1 MLLHRI
7 VLAAH
12 SATAADAFS
21 GRGGLYGKGRWHS
34 QGRVIVYAAQHKSL
48 AMAESL
54 VHIQRSNSIEAF
66 NHYTIA
72 VPDAL
77 ILPVLVLP
85 ADWKQTLAATQ
96 AMGDAWIAAAA
107 SVGQLVPSAVVEG
120 ENNCLLNPSHPKFDL
135 RWVLSGPTPF
145 PFDVRLTKP

>member
-77 ILPVLVLP
+77 ILPVL
-85 ADWKQTLAATQ
+85 A
-96 AMGDAWIAAAA
+96 G
-107 SVGQLVPSAVVEG
+107 
-120 ENNCLLNPSHPKFDL
+120 
-135 RWVLSGPTPF
+135 VLSIVLGAAMMFVLAPVLMTSIYVGYRDIF
-145 PFDVRLTKP
+145 LATSGVVVDQAADAGA